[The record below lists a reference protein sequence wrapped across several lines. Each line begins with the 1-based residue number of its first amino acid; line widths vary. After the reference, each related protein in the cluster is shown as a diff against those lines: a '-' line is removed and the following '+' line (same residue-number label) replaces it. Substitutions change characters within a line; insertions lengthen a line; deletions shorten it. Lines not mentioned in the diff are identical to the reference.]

1 LRIEADEMM
10 VPKRKDDQPDT
21 SILQF
26 YVDIMQNEPTENSE
40 NFSWGDLE
48 SLVLRLDSNNGSG
61 EPAHLADNPDRTFL
75 IGNDTDSIASRI
87 EDPYIELPD
96 QTYRQIKELNDALKI
111 QARRITEREE
121 KLSLL
126 IEDFE
131 RQKREF
137 DRRRLGSNDQV
148 ERRLDLIIAQ
158 SIKRSNSEIE
168 ASRDS
173 LCEGVAT
180 VAENLTQERSD
191 QSDDAG
197 QDAANS
203 VAAKSNSAGLT
214 STPRPA
220 FSRMKIAAREALQAA
235 EFSRF
240 LQRKEMRVEN
250 TDATGANSTSF
261 VPSEP
266 EDLLLND
273 ESAPLESV
281 INEAIDSEVTELTAK
296 REATMKLAASAAA
309 MQLGRFDSAQRK
321 SIADTLS
328 DLTPPDCDTVDPDG
342 NNPDPEIT
350 KRFDS
355 SAKQLREKSEVL
367 SAVFVEL
374 DQMVRDLDRQQELL
388 EKIQVDRDSNS
399 ASEFEL
405 VNKKLKRRFNRISKK
420 ISVNAGS

>member
-1 LRIEADEMM
+1 M

-21 SILQF
+21 SILKF
-26 YVDIMQNEPTENSE
+26 CVDIMQNEPTENSDK
-40 NFSWGDLE
+40 FSWEDLE
-48 SLVLRLDSNNGSG
+48 SLGLRLDSNIGSG
-61 EPAHLADNPDRTFL
+61 EPADHVDSSDWMSSLVSHA
-75 IGNDTDSIASRI
+75 DSIASRI

-126 IEDFE
+126 IEDYE
-131 RQKREF
+131 RQKRDF
-137 DRRRLGSNDQV
+137 DQRRLGSNDQV

-158 SIKRSNSEIE
+158 PVKRSNSEMPS
-168 ASRDS
+168 SRDA
-173 LCEGVAT
+173 LCEEVAT
-180 VAENLTQERSD
+180 VSENLTPKNSDRSD
-191 QSDDAG
+191 DTG
-197 QDAANS
+197 QAAANADA
-203 VAAKSNSAGLT
+203 VKTNSAGLRPM
-214 STPRPA
+214 PRPA

-235 EFSRF
+235 EFSR
-240 LQRKEMRVEN
+240 LLHRKERPGEN
-250 TDATGANSTSF
+250 TVLAGANSTSLN
-261 VPSEP
+261 PSESN
-266 EDLLLND
+266 DLLLHE
-273 ESAPLESV
+273 ESASLESV
-281 INEAIDSEVTELTAK
+281 INEAIDSEVSELTAK
-296 REATMKLAASAAA
+296 REAAMKLAASAAA

-321 SIADTLS
+321 SIAETLS
-328 DLTPPDCDTVDPDG
+328 DLTPPDYDTIDPDT

-350 KRFDS
+350 KRFNS

-388 EKIQVDRDSNS
+388 EKIQVDRDSIS

>member
-1 LRIEADEMM
+1 M

-399 ASEFEL
+399 ANEFEL

>member
-1 LRIEADEMM
+1 
-10 VPKRKDDQPDT
+10 
-21 SILQF
+21 
-26 YVDIMQNEPTENSE
+26 
-40 NFSWGDLE
+40 
-48 SLVLRLDSNNGSG
+48 
-61 EPAHLADNPDRTFL
+61 
-75 IGNDTDSIASRI
+75 
-87 EDPYIELPD
+87 
-96 QTYRQIKELNDALKI
+96 
-111 QARRITEREE
+111 
-121 KLSLL
+121 L

>member
-1 LRIEADEMM
+1 M

-26 YVDIMQNEPTENSE
+26 CVDVMQNEPTENYD

-48 SLVLRLDSNNGSG
+48 SLGLRLDSNIGSG
-61 EPAHLADNPDRTFL
+61 EPAHLADNSDRTFS
-75 IGNDTDSIASRI
+75 IGSDTDSIASRI

-137 DRRRLGSNDQV
+137 NRRRLGSNEQV
-148 ERRLDLIIAQ
+148 ERRLDLVIAQ

-168 ASRDS
+168 ASTDS

-180 VAENLTQERSD
+180 VAENLTQEPSERSD
-191 QSDDAG
+191 DTC
-197 QDAANS
+197 QDEANS
-203 VAAKSNSAGLT
+203 GAAKTNPAGLT

-220 FSRMKIAAREALQAA
+220 FSRMKIAAREALQAT
-235 EFSRF
+235 ELSRL
-240 LQRKEMRVEN
+240 LQRKEMRVGN
-250 TDATGANSTSF
+250 TVATGANSTSF

-266 EDLLLND
+266 KDLLLND

-281 INEAIDSEVTELTAK
+281 INEAIDSELTELTAK
-296 REATMKLAASAAA
+296 REATMKLSASAAA
-309 MQLGRFDSAQRK
+309 KQLGRFNSAQQK

-328 DLTPPDCDTVDPDG
+328 DLTPPDCDTVDPDI

-350 KRFDS
+350 KRFNS

-374 DQMVRDLDRQQELL
+374 DEMVRDLDRQQELL

-399 ASEFEL
+399 ANEFEL

>member
-1 LRIEADEMM
+1 M

>member
-1 LRIEADEMM
+1 M

-405 VNKKLKRRFNRISKK
+405 VNKKNS
-420 ISVNAGS
+420 